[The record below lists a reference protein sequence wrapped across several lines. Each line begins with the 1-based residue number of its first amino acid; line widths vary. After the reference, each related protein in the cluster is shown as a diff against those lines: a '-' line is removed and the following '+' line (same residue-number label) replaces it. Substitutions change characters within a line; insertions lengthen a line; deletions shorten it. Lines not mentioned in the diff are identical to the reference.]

1 MLSGR
6 EKAAKFGEKPEKR
19 CFQTR
24 EWRLNWKKARKK
36 MFSVREKAAKSGTI
50 FSKSFLRPSS
60 PPKIRETAVSQR
72 HAFSAGHS
80 GTQTTPHLQR
90 KSESLTLR
98 NTPGFS
104 PSSQTAPH
112 GRGTG
117 NHSARSRRSRRPS
130 SPDWRNGPSPAR
142 HPPWTDRNT
151 Y

>member
-6 EKAAKFGEKPEKR
+6 EKAAKLEKSLKKMFSDPGMAAKLE
-19 CFQTR
+19 
-24 EWRLNWKKARKK
+24 KARKK